1 MREWSEFIF
10 FLSSIKLE
18 MLQVSTLNKNP
29 LWNGDVLSSSSGKVQ
44 MKMYQMVGA
53 AEY

>member
-1 MREWSEFIF
+1 MREWSVFIL
-10 FLSSIKLE
+10 FLSNTKLE

-29 LWNGDVLSSSSGKVQ
+29 LWNGDVLSNDSGKVQ
-44 MKMYQMVGA
+44 MKMYQMAEV